1 MSIEMYLLKF
11 ELGNVGM
18 PGAPILHVSAGV
30 NAPTGTITGQAEI
43 TQAVAPP
50 EGSIRIN
57 DLQGRI
63 NNFPSGR
70 VITLRGTYQFS
81 FPPPAIG
88 EGTATFEAVVLL
100 DANEWQGEGWFRYGG
115 HEVENV
121 PFTLVT
127 EPAAEAV

>member
-30 NAPTGTITGQAEI
+30 DAPTGAISGQAEI

-57 DLQGRI
+57 DLRGRI
-63 NNFPSGR
+63 VNFPSGR
-70 VITLRGTYQFS
+70 VIVLRGTYQFS

-88 EGTATFEAVVLL
+88 EGTAAFEAVVLL
-100 DANEWQGEGWFRYGG
+100 DAKEWQGEGWFKYGG
-115 HEVENV
+115 QEVENV
-121 PFTLVT
+121 PFTLIT
-127 EPAAEAV
+127 ESAAEAV